1 MRSVRYRRLLPTF
14 VAALLVLLTSCSN
27 HGAAPPLTIDV
38 PLPVDASAGGSGPQ
52 PVSSALG
59 VQNQILPNLFAAPA
73 TAAIEAGTN
82 APVAEPAPRV
92 CAPMQLG
99 AARPPTR
106 LRQTPPPLVGA
117 AAAVVI
123 DAGSGVVLWGKDEHK
138 PMQPA
143 STTKIVTALL
153 AVERGDLD
161 EKITVAVDDRRFM
174 VGSRMG
180 LNQGDT
186 FTLRDLLYGLM
197 LPSGN
202 DAAIVIA
209 QHLAGSEGA
218 FADLMTQRMC
228 DLGLV
233 DSSFINAS
241 GLGRGES
248 NLASAFDLAQVSRF
262 AMEQPAF
269 AEIARARVWTAKGS
283 RTISFSNLNELVHSY
298 NGADGVKIG
307 WTPGAGNTIV
317 GSATRYGH
325 RVIVALLNT
334 PNRGAESAALLNWA
348 FSTFSWQDTP

>member
-1 MRSVRYRRLLPTF
+1 MSSVRYQPARLAF
-14 VAALLVLLTSCSN
+14 VAVLLVLITACRD
-27 HGAAPPLTIDV
+27 HAAAPPLTIDE
-38 PLPVDASAGGSGPQ
+38 PLPMDPSAGGSGPQ
-52 PVSSALG
+52 AVSSALG
-59 VQNQILPNLFAAPA
+59 ERNPTFSGVVTLPA
-73 TAAIEAGTN
+73 TAATETQAG
-82 APVAEPAPRV
+82 APAADPPPRV
-92 CAPMQLG
+92 CAPVQLG

-117 AAAVVI
+117 AGAVVI

-143 STTKIVTALL
+143 STTKIVTAFL

-161 EKITVAVDDRRFM
+161 EPITVAVDDRRFM

-209 QHLAGSEGA
+209 QHLAGSEAA
-218 FADLMTQRMC
+218 FADLMTRRMC

-248 NLASAFDLAQVSRF
+248 NLASAFDLAQVSRY
-262 AMEQPAF
+262 AMELPAF
-269 AEIARARVWTAKGS
+269 AEIVRARTWTAKGS

-298 NGADGVKIG
+298 AGADGVKIG

-317 GSATRYGH
+317 GSATRNGH

-334 PNRGAESAALLNWA
+334 PNRAAESAALLNWA
-348 FSTFSWQDTP
+348 FSTFEWKDER